1 MPVTDPRKI
10 GAELAGLV
18 KGRVLTDD
26 LTRGMYS
33 TAACIFEVQPVA
45 VVAPDGIEDVRSVL
59 AYAAANGVPVIPRGG
74 GSSLAGQAVGAAIIL
89 DFTRFMNGVL
99 KVDPEGLTATVQP
112 GVVLARLNR
121 VLAREG
127 LVFAPDPSSG
137 AYCTIGGMIANNA
150 GGAHSVKH
158 GSTTDHVAAL
168 KVVLPGGRVLDTAS
182 PDGDGASD
190 IRERLAGVLRGKE
203 DLIWESRPKTTKNS
217 SGYNLA
223 GALGMG
229 RHGRGLV
236 RDIALSAGPAGAA
249 GGRGGRL
256 NVRPDGEIDLC
267 RLLVGSEGTLG
278 AVVEAELKLVRLPAA
293 RGSAL
298 VGLSSL
304 EAAGEAIVRLLEM
317 GPSALELMGQTFLEL
332 LDRRDLESSGAFM
345 TETETALLIEFEGE
359 SRDEVYEKLDRIE
372 GMLGGPSFVGM
383 RVVRDPSEA
392 QRIWGLRTAAVAIL
406 NRMEGPE
413 KPIAFIEDVT
423 VLPSTL
429 PEFIRGEL
437 AIFNRHGVRAG
448 VFGHGGDGNLHVRP
462 VLNPKNPDH
471 VKKMR
476 AIAADVYELA
486 AGLGGS
492 PTGEHGDGRLR
503 TGFLS
508 MFYGDVLPLF
518 REVKSAFD
526 PAGIMNPGDKIGGDG
541 DYALDRNLRY
551 GGSYRTIPTNE
562 IFDRPELAEE
572 IEKCHGCG
580 ACRAYCPVGS
590 TTNEE
595 EGSARTKANLLR
607 MLITGRLGDPGAALK
622 RDDLKS
628 IFDLCFNCKL
638 CLTECPTRVDVPRL
652 SAEARAC
659 YVKAKGLDRAS
670 KFVAGS
676 YEISR
681 VASLAPAISNFG
693 MRAAPSRAFLHR
705 AIGIDRRRHLPSF
718 SRPPMRVPTAKAAGS
733 RRVLYFAGCFA
744 LFNDSED
751 EGGAAVEVLKS
762 AGASVWVPEMEC
774 CGMARLTLGDK
785 EGAARRARANV
796 EKLGRAVEEGY
807 SIVASAASCG
817 LAIKEDYPLLVGTD
831 RARRVSESTYDLF
844 EYLAA
849 LYAGGEAAAAPGPLR
864 MRVVHHVPC
873 HLLAQGVAG
882 RVEQVLRMIPELEII
897 PIVDSCC
904 GMAGTFGMKSRNYDL
919 SNRIGKALFDE
930 VLRVSPDA
938 VVTGCGTCKI
948 QLEQGTG
955 LEVRHPIWFLK
966 KAFESL
972 EAGTA
977 RDGSGVR
984 LGVEGG

>member
-1 MPVTDPRKI
+1 LPVIDSKKV
-10 GAELAGLV
+10 GAELSGLV
-18 KGRVLTDD
+18 RGRVWSDD
-26 LTRGMYS
+26 LTRCMYS
-33 TAACIFEVQPVA
+33 TAACIFEVDPVA
-45 VVAPDGIEDVRSVL
+45 VVAPRGIEDVRAVL

-74 GSSLAGQAVGAAIIL
+74 GSSLAGQVLGAAIIL

-99 KVDPEGLTATVQP
+99 EVDEGGLTATVQP
-112 GVVLARLNR
+112 GVVLSRLNR
-121 VLAREG
+121 LLARKG
-127 LVFAPDPSSG
+127 LIFAPDPSSG

-168 KVVLPGGRVLDTAS
+168 TAVLPGGRVLETAS
-182 PDGDGASD
+182 PEGDGASD
-190 IRERLAGVLRGKE
+190 IRDKLAAVLRGSE
-203 DLIWESRPKTTKNS
+203 DLIRELRPKTTKNS

-229 RHGRGLV
+229 SLGRGPARSPGPVV
-236 RDIALSAGPAGAA
+236 RD
-249 GGRGGRL
+249 GG
-256 NVRPDGEIDLC
+256 IDLC

-278 AVVEAELKLVRLPAA
+278 AIVEAKLRLMRLPAA

-304 EAAGEAIVRLLEM
+304 EAAGEAIVRILEL

-332 LDRRDLESSGAFM
+332 LDRPDLERPGAFM
-345 TETETALLIEFEGE
+345 ADTDTALLIEFEGE
-359 SRDEVYEKLDRIE
+359 GGDEVAEKLDRIE
-372 GMLGGPSFVGM
+372 ALVRGQSFIGMK
-383 RVVRDPSEA
+383 VVRDPAEA
-392 QRIWGLRTAAVAIL
+392 QKIWGLRTAAVAIL

-423 VLPSTL
+423 VPPASL

-437 AIFNRHGVRAG
+437 AIFKRHGVRAG
-448 VFGHGGDGNLHVRP
+448 VFGHGGDGDLHVRP

-476 AIAADVYELA
+476 AIACEVYELA

-503 TGFLS
+503 TGFLD
-508 MFYGDVLPLF
+508 MFYGDVVPLF
-518 REVKSAFD
+518 REVKSVFD
-526 PAGIMNPGDKIGGDG
+526 PDGIMNPGDKIGGDD
-541 DYALDRNLRY
+541 DYVLDRNLRY

-562 IFDRPELAEE
+562 IFDRPELTNE

-595 EGSARTKANLLR
+595 DGSARTKANLLR
-607 MLITGRLGDPGAALK
+607 RLITGRLGDPGAALK
-622 RDDLKS
+622 RDDLKAV
-628 IFDLCFNCKL
+628 FDLCFNCKL

-652 SAEARAC
+652 AAEARAC
-659 YVKAKGLDRAS
+659 YVSAKGLDRAS
-670 KFVAGS
+670 RFVAGS

-681 VASLAPAISNFG
+681 VASLAPALSNVG
-693 MRAAPSRAFLHR
+693 MKAGPSRALLHR
-705 AIGIDRRRHLPSF
+705 VIGIDRRRHLPSF
-718 SRPPMRVPTAKAAGS
+718 SGPPMRVPTPKADGP
-733 RRVLYFAGCFA
+733 RKVLYFPGCFA
-744 LFNDSED
+744 HFNDAED
-751 EGGAAVEVLKS
+751 EGRAALAVLES

-785 EGAARRARANV
+785 KGAARRARANV
-796 EKLGRAVEEGY
+796 AKLYEAVEEGY
-807 SIVASAASCG
+807 SIVASAASCC
-817 LAIKEDYPLLVGTD
+817 LSIKEDYPLLVGTD
-831 RARRVSESTYDLF
+831 QARRVSAATYDLF

-849 LYAGGEAAAAPGPLR
+849 LYAKGEAPAAPGPVR

-873 HLLAQGVAG
+873 HLLAQGVAD
-882 RVEQVLRMIPELEII
+882 RVEQVLRIIPELEII

-930 VLRVSPDA
+930 VLRVSPDV

-955 LEVRHPIWFLK
+955 LEVRHPIWLLK
-966 KAFESL
+966 QAYDSAKTGTTRGGG
-972 EAGTA
+972 EARPA
-977 RDGSGVR
+977 A
-984 LGVEGG
+984 GGER